1 MVFAIDLWSISA
13 KKCSDKTDT
22 GIKITMQVEGG
33 RIMAELMI
41 DIYEYLTDD
50 QIKEICKEEF
60 RRQIRIQF
68 ANNTEATNKR
78 LIGNIAYQV
87 VFEEIS
93 AYIGADAWSILKDT
107 VAKIM
112 QDEGAIRYVLFQRKD
127 DFTYKNSPAV
137 DMMDEITAENRGLM
151 EQKVREAIE
160 KFEFCDVQDEIY
172 EVAREVIY
180 KRIFGKEDK
189 NNADA

>member
-1 MVFAIDLWSISA
+1 
-13 KKCSDKTDT
+13 
-22 GIKITMQVEGG
+22 
-33 RIMAELMI
+33 MAELMI
-41 DIYEYLTDD
+41 NIYEYLTDD
-50 QIKEICKEEF
+50 QIKVICQEEV
-60 RRQIRIQF
+60 RHQIRKQF
-68 ANNTEATNKR
+68 ADNTEATIKR

-93 AYIGADAWSILKDT
+93 ANIGADAWGMLKDT
-107 VAKIM
+107 VDRII
-112 QDEGAIRYVLFQRKD
+112 QDEDAIKYVLFQRKD
-127 DFTYKNSPAV
+127 NFTYRNSPAV
-137 DMMDEITAENRGLM
+137 DMLDEITAKSRGVM

>member
-1 MVFAIDLWSISA
+1 
-13 KKCSDKTDT
+13 
-22 GIKITMQVEGG
+22 
-33 RIMAELMI
+33 MAELMI
-41 DIYEYLTDD
+41 NIYEYLTDD
-50 QIKEICKEEF
+50 QIKVICQEEV
-60 RRQIRIQF
+60 RHQIRKQF
-68 ANNTEATNKR
+68 ADNTEATIKR

-87 VFEEIS
+87 IFEEIS
-93 AYIGADAWSILKDT
+93 ASIGADAWSMLKNT
-107 VAKIM
+107 VDRIM
-112 QDEGAIRYVLFQRKD
+112 QDEDAIKYVLFQRKD
-127 DFTYKNSPAV
+127 NFTYRNSPAV
-137 DMMDEITAENRGLM
+137 DMLDEITAKSRGLM

>member
-1 MVFAIDLWSISA
+1 
-13 KKCSDKTDT
+13 
-22 GIKITMQVEGG
+22 
-33 RIMAELMI
+33 MAELMI

-68 ANNTEATNKR
+68 ANNTEATIKR
-78 LIGNIAYQV
+78 IIGNIAYQV
-87 VFEEIS
+87 IFEEIS
-93 AYIGADAWSILKDT
+93 ASIGADAWSILKDT

-112 QDEGAIRYVLFQRKD
+112 QDEGTIRYVLFQRKD
-127 DFTYKNSPAV
+127 NFTYRNSPAV
-137 DMMDEITAENRGLM
+137 DMLDEITAKSRGLM

-189 NNADA
+189 NNVDA

>member
-1 MVFAIDLWSISA
+1 
-13 KKCSDKTDT
+13 
-22 GIKITMQVEGG
+22 
-33 RIMAELMI
+33 MAELMI
-41 DIYEYLTDD
+41 NIYEYLTDD
-50 QIKEICKEEF
+50 QIKVICQEEV
-60 RRQIRIQF
+60 RHQIRKQF
-68 ANNTEATNKR
+68 ADNSEATIKR

-93 AYIGADAWSILKDT
+93 ASIGADAWSMLKDT
-107 VAKIM
+107 VDRIM
-112 QDEGAIRYVLFQRKD
+112 QDTDAIQYVLFQRKD
-127 DFTYKNSPAV
+127 DFTYRNSPAV

-160 KFEFCDVQDEIY
+160 KFEFRDVQDEIY

>member
-1 MVFAIDLWSISA
+1 MEM
-13 KKCSDKTDT
+13 KKTLQNEPVLRVIASLTLGPDYERKMEMARKT
-22 GIKITMQVEGG
+22 VE
-33 RIMAELMI
+33 
-41 DIYEYLTDD
+41 
-50 QIKEICKEEF
+50 
-60 RRQIRIQF
+60 
-68 ANNTEATNKR
+68 KR
-78 LIGNIAYQV
+78 LQE
-87 VFEEIS
+87 FEEIS
-93 AYIGADAWSILKDT
+93 ASIGADAWSMLKDT

-112 QDEGAIRYVLFQRKD
+112 QDEGTIRYVLFQRKD
-127 DFTYKNSPAV
+127 NFTYKNSPAV

-160 KFEFCDVQDEIY
+160 KFEFRDVQDEIY